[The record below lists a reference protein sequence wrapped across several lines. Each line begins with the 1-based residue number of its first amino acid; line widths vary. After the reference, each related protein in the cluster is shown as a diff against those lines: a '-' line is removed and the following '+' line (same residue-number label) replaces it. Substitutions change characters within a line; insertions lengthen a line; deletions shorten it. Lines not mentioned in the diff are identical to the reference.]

1 MKQINHGLPS
11 HPYFIIAQPP
21 SVAAP
26 TVKSLE
32 KDYEKPVFRLNDTKN
47 NTSIDAELQDVWAF
61 DIDDVEAMTAFSLL
75 CYGIEGPKLKHV
87 LLKRYP
93 EIVETQKVH
102 FLLLKKL

>member
-1 MKQINHGLPS
+1 MKQIAHGRPE
-11 HPYFIIAQPP
+11 HDFFIIAQPP

-26 TVKSLE
+26 TVRQRDE
-32 KDYEKPVFRLNDTKN
+32 DYVKPVFELKDPKKPESFT
-47 NTSIDAELQDVWAF
+47 AELQDVWVF
-61 DIDDVEAMTAFSLL
+61 GIDDVEAMKAFSLFA
-75 CYGIEGPKLKHV
+75 YGIEAPKLKHI

>member
-1 MKQINHGLPS
+1 MKKITHSRPE
-11 HPYFIIAQPP
+11 HDFFIIAQPP

-26 TVKSLE
+26 TVKQLDP
-32 KDYEKPVFRLNDTKN
+32 DYAKPVFELKDPRHDSSFT
-47 NTSIDAELQDVWAF
+47 AELHDVWVF
-61 DIDDVEAMTAFSLL
+61 GIDDVEAMKAFSLFA
-75 CYGIEGPKLKHV
+75 YGIEAPKLKNV